1 MINIYSVKMAVKNGD
16 IQFIKTDKGILCEDV
31 HSGERVC
38 VHTFDGE
45 KKENRQY
52 VIRIDCCCV
61 PMFFMGLVQK
71 QTSGQGKV
79 FVSNSV
85 SSAWQTTDITTLE
98 SMIEEINNALQER
111 PDLNMGLGNVKIGVI
126 DFGSKR

>member
-1 MINIYSVKMAVKNGD
+1 MINIYSVKTAVKNGD

-38 VHTFDGE
+38 VHTYE

-52 VIRIDCCCV
+52 VICINCGCV
-61 PMFFMGLVQK
+61 PMFFTGLVQK
-71 QTSGQGKV
+71 QTVGYGKI

-85 SSAWQTTDITTLE
+85 SSAWQTTDVMLLE
-98 SMIEEINNALQER
+98 SMVEEINNALQER

-126 DFGSKR
+126 DFGNKR